1 MSNESEQQ
9 YINALLAGDREA
21 LRRLYDEHLPGIIRY
36 VKQNS
41 GSEEDAYDVF
51 QEALLA
57 IFKKAERGGVQLTAA
72 FFTFLYAICSR
83 IWLQKLK
90 KRKRR
95 GVTFSEPEEYMGTET
110 EGIQEIMEE
119 EERFRL
125 YRAKFRKLSES
136 CRKVMSLYFQ
146 KVPMEEIAKL
156 MGFSSEGYAK
166 KRKYQCKE
174 KLIGLIREDGS
185 FNELL

>member
-1 MSNESEQQ
+1 
-9 YINALLAGDREA
+9 
-21 LRRLYDEHLPGIIRY
+21 
-36 VKQNS
+36 
-41 GSEEDAYDVF
+41 
-51 QEALLA
+51 
-57 IFKKAERGGVQLTAA
+57 
-72 FFTFLYAICSR
+72 
-83 IWLQKLK
+83 
-90 KRKRR
+90 
-95 GVTFSEPEEYMGTET
+95 MGTET

-174 KLIGLIREDGS
+174 KLIGLIREDRS